1 MKKSK
6 AKKVAS
12 RKVGKPPKKKL
23 KKAVTKKTAS
33 HKKSSRVAEVV
44 SAKPSKSYKAY
55 HDYVIPPIPEKPS
68 HFVPVPKKALAPTL
82 SEPKLILKPMP
93 AKKTPLINDKDA
105 EKLGTV
111 ESALFDSRMP
121 MNCTVPICGQPAFR
135 KDVDQRMWCEDH
147 RDRGRWK

>member
-6 AKKVAS
+6 AKKIV
-12 RKVGKPPKKKL
+12 PKKTKNTA
-23 KKAVTKKTAS
+23 KKVISKNKSQKIVKKVMKPV
-33 HKKSSRVAEVV
+33 KKEI
-44 SAKPSKSYKAY
+44 KSYKE
-55 HDYVIPPIPEKPS
+55 HIIPPIPEKPANY
-68 HFVPVPKKALAPTL
+68 VPVPKKTL
-82 SEPKLILKPMP
+82 PVEVPVQRVVPKPAP
-93 AKKTPLINDKDA
+93 AKKTPLVNDKDA

-111 ESALFDSRMP
+111 ESALFDSKMP